1 MKGVS
6 KMIKWIVSDMD
17 GTLLNVNGT
26 ISKRNQE
33 ALRYA
38 FSKGAKLVLAT
49 GRDLSSVKEIL
60 NQCSLSALAILG
72 NGAQFVDEHGELLET
87 AYFNKKLFSQ
97 VTEIFDALGIHYM
110 IFTTDGFYATHDPE
124 VVCEAFIERC
134 MHRFGRSREQTLGR
148 GPMPCMQLR
157 KIEDV
162 ASFLQAPLEIIK
174 LEAFSLDE
182 SLIELAKEKLQ
193 NVSGIAYLSSFS
205 DNVEVTDLHAQKG
218 LILEKASDL
227 MGIEKKE
234 IMVLGD
240 AFNDIT
246 MFERFP
252 YSFAMGN
259 AQQAI
264 KDLAYRVVA
273 SCEEDGV
280 AQAIEMMI

>member
-6 KMIKWIVSDMD
+6 IMIKWIVSDMD
-17 GTLLNVNGT
+17 GTLLNSQGT
-26 ISKRNQE
+26 ISERNQE
-33 ALRYA
+33 VLHYA
-38 FSKGAKLVLAT
+38 FAKGAKLVLAT
-49 GRDLSSVKEIL
+49 GRDYSSVKEIL
-60 NQCSLSALAILG
+60 NQYSLSALAILG
-72 NGAQFVDEHGELLET
+72 NGAQFVDENGNLLKT
-87 AYFNKKLFSQ
+87 AYFNKKLFRQ
-97 VTEIFDALGIHYM
+97 VAEIFDVLGIHYM
-110 IFTTDGFYATHDPE
+110 IFTTDGFFATHDPQ

-134 MHRFGRSREQTLGR
+134 MRRFQRTREQTLGR

-162 ASFLQAPLEIIK
+162 DVFLKESREIIK

-182 SLIELAKEKLQ
+182 SLINLAKEKLH

-205 DNVEVTDLHAQKG
+205 DNVEVTDFYAQKG
-218 LILEKASDL
+218 LILEEVSAS
-227 MGIEKKE
+227 MGIKKEE

-264 KDLAYRVVA
+264 KDMAYRIVA
-273 SCEEDGV
+273 PCEEDGV